1 MNNNVFIN
9 NYENNIFFK
18 LVDYVVDNFNY
29 YTINLIF

>member
-18 LVDYVVDNFNY
+18 LVDYVV
-29 YTINLIF
+29 IILIIL